1 MKLSQAGAATA
12 LLASALFMTA
22 CATHTTPGTFN
33 RSEVGRAQDVQM
45 GTVQSI
51 RAVQIQNDSRGVAT
65 IVGAGI
71 GGVAGS
77 SIGGGSRANT
87 IGAIAGAAAGGAA
100 GNALA
105 RSARNGVEITVQLE
119 NGRTVAVVQ
128 DGNPNDYRVGDRVRV
143 SSDGTTTRVTR

>member
-1 MKLSQAGAATA
+1 MKLRHAGAATA
-12 LLASALFMTA
+12 LLASALFMGG
-22 CATHTTPGTFN
+22 CATHTTPNTFN
-33 RSEVGRAQDVQM
+33 RSEVGRAQTVEA

-51 RAVQIQNDSRGVAT
+51 RPVQIQNDSRGVAT
-65 IVGAGI
+65 LVGAGI

-105 RSARNGVEITVQLE
+105 RGVRNGVEITVQLE

-128 DGNPNDYRVGDRVRV
+128 DGNPSDYRVGDRVRV

>member
-1 MKLSQAGAATA
+1 
-12 LLASALFMTA
+12 
-22 CATHTTPGTFN
+22 
-33 RSEVGRAQDVQM
+33 
-45 GTVQSI
+45 
-51 RAVQIQNDSRGVAT
+51 VQIQNDSRGVAT
-65 IVGAGI
+65 LVGAGI

-105 RSARNGVEITVQLE
+105 RGARNGVEITVQLE

-128 DGNPNDYRVGDRVRV
+128 DGNPSDYRVGDRVRV